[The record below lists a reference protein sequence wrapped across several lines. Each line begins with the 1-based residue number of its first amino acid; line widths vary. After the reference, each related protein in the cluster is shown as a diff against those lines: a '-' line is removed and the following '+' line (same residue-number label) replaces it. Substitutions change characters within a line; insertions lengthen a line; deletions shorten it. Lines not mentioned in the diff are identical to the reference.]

1 MICAMI
7 CAIIRAMI
15 HHMIRLLAFLP
26 ILYALLAPAAALVGG
41 AQPADETLARHVVM
55 VVGGHR
61 TGCTGT
67 AIAQNLILTA
77 AHCVPPGERYG
88 VFEAG
93 ASRRGKP
100 NSVASIERNP
110 LFDLETAFS
119 GGETADV
126 ALLKLAEPLTKR
138 MAAAPFAAREYFP
151 IGERFIVAGYGI
163 TEQAAGG
170 YGTLRAATLMV
181 VRHTASGALR
191 LADPM
196 TRGEMGGLGAC
207 NGDSGGPVLDDSSG
221 RFTLV
226 GVVSWATDA
235 RSGAGCGGLTGVVP
249 LPHFRTWLIEA
260 SMKFGSPV
268 QP

>member
-1 MICAMI
+1 
-7 CAIIRAMI
+7 
-15 HHMIRLLAFLP
+15 MIRPLTLLAIFF
-26 ILYALLAPAAALVGG
+26 ALMAPAVGLVGG
-41 AQPADETLARHVVM
+41 ARPADETLARHVVM

-77 AHCVPPGERYG
+77 AHCVPPAERYG

-93 ASRRGKP
+93 ASRRNKP
-100 NSVASIERNP
+100 NSVAIVERHPMFN
-110 LFDLETAFS
+110 LESAFA

-126 ALLKLAEPLTKR
+126 ALLKLAEPLTR
-138 MAAAPFAAREYFP
+138 RITPAPFATREYFP

-163 TEQAAGG
+163 TEQAAGS

-191 LADPM
+191 LADPT
-196 TRGEMGGLGAC
+196 TRGEVAGLGAC
-207 NGDSGGPVLDDSSG
+207 NGDSGGPVLDDNSG

-226 GVVSWATDA
+226 GVVSWATDP
-235 RSGAGCGGLTGVVP
+235 RRGAGCGGLTGVVP
-249 LPHFRTWLIEA
+249 LPHFRDWLIEA
-260 SMKFGSPV
+260 SMKLGSPV

>member
-1 MICAMI
+1 MIC
-7 CAIIRAMI
+7 R
-15 HHMIRLLAFLP
+15 MIRTTIRPLALLSVLLALG
-26 ILYALLAPAAALVGG
+26 APAIGLVGG
-41 AQPADETLARHVVM
+41 ARPADEALARHVVM
-55 VVGGHR
+55 VIGAHR

-77 AHCVPPGERYG
+77 AHCVPPEERYG

-93 ASRRGKP
+93 TSRRGKP
-100 NSVASIERNP
+100 NSVGSVERHP
-110 LFDLETAFS
+110 LFDIETAFS
-119 GGETADV
+119 GRETADV
-126 ALLKLAEPLTKR
+126 ALLKLAEPLTR
-138 MAAAPFAAREYFP
+138 RITPAPFAAREYFP

-196 TRGEMGGLGAC
+196 TRGEMAGLGAC
-207 NGDSGGPVLDDSSG
+207 NGDSGGPVMDDSSG
-221 RFTLV
+221 RLALV
-226 GVVSWATDA
+226 GVVSWATDP
-235 RSGAGCGGLTGVVP
+235 RRGAGCGGLTGVVP
-249 LPHFRTWLIEA
+249 LPHFRDWLIEA
-260 SMKFGSPV
+260 AMKLGSPL

>member
-1 MICAMI
+1 MILTK
-7 CAIIRAMI
+7 IRAMI
-15 HHMIRLLAFLP
+15 RPL
-26 ILYALLAPAAALVGG
+26 ALLAILFALIAPAAGLVGG
-41 AQPADETLARHVVM
+41 ARPADESLARHVVM

-77 AHCVPPGERYG
+77 AHCVPPEERYG

-93 ASRRGKP
+93 ASRRSKP
-100 NSVASIERNP
+100 NSVASVERHP
-110 LFDLETAFS
+110 LFSIETAFS

-126 ALLKLAEPLTKR
+126 ALLKLAEPLTR
-138 MAAAPFAAREYFP
+138 RITPAPFATREYFP

-191 LADPM
+191 LADPT
-196 TRGEMGGLGAC
+196 TRGEMAGLGAC

-221 RFTLV
+221 RLALV
-226 GVVSWATDA
+226 GVVSWATDP
-235 RSGAGCGGLTGVVP
+235 RRGAGCGGLTGVVP
-249 LPHFRTWLIEA
+249 LPHFRDWLIEA
-260 SMKFGSPV
+260 SMKLGSPV

>member
-1 MICAMI
+1 MIC
-7 CAIIRAMI
+7 R
-15 HHMIRLLAFLP
+15 MIRTTIRPLPLLSVLLALV
-26 ILYALLAPAAALVGG
+26 APAIGLVGG
-41 AQPADETLARHVVM
+41 ARPADEALARHVVM
-55 VVGGHR
+55 VIGAHR

-77 AHCVPPGERYG
+77 AHCVPPEERYG

-93 ASRRGKP
+93 TSRRGKP
-100 NSVASIERNP
+100 NSVGSVERHP
-110 LFDLETAFS
+110 LFDIDTAFS
-119 GGETADV
+119 GRETADV
-126 ALLKLAEPLTKR
+126 ALLKLAEPLTR
-138 MAAAPFAAREYFP
+138 RITPAPFAAREYFP

-196 TRGEMGGLGAC
+196 TRGEMAGLGAC
-207 NGDSGGPVLDDSSG
+207 NGDSGGPVMDDSSG
-221 RFTLV
+221 RLALV
-226 GVVSWATDA
+226 GVVSWATDP
-235 RSGAGCGGLTGVVP
+235 RRGAGCGGLTGVVP
-249 LPHFRTWLIEA
+249 LPHFRDWLIEA
-260 SMKFGSPV
+260 AMKLGSPI

>member
-1 MICAMI
+1 M
-7 CAIIRAMI
+7 IRAMI
-15 HHMIRLLAFLP
+15 LAMIRAMIRPL
-26 ILYALLAPAAALVGG
+26 ALLAVLFTLIAPATGLVGG
-41 AQPADETLARHVVM
+41 ARPADETLTRHVVM

-77 AHCVPPGERYG
+77 AHCVPPDERYG

-100 NSVASIERNP
+100 NSVANVERHP

-119 GGETADV
+119 GRETADV
-126 ALLKLAEPLTKR
+126 ALLKLAEPLTR
-138 MAAAPFAAREYFP
+138 RIAPAPFATREYFP
-151 IGERFIVAGYGI
+151 IGERFIMAGYGI

-170 YGTLRAATLMV
+170 YGTLRAASLMV

-191 LADPM
+191 LADPT
-196 TRGEMGGLGAC
+196 TRGEMAGLGAC

-221 RFTLV
+221 RLALV
-226 GVVSWATDA
+226 GVVSWATDP
-235 RSGAGCGGLTGVVP
+235 RRGAGCGGLTGVVP
-249 LPHFRTWLIEA
+249 LPHFREWLIEA
-260 SMKFGSPV
+260 SMKLGSPL

>member
-1 MICAMI
+1 MILTMI
-7 CAIIRAMI
+7 PTMVRPLAL
-15 HHMIRLLAFLP
+15 LLALMV
-26 ILYALLAPAAALVGG
+26 PAAGLVGG
-41 AQPADETLARHVVM
+41 ARPADETLTRHVVM
-55 VVGGHR
+55 VIGGHR

-77 AHCVPPGERYG
+77 AHCVPPDARYG

-100 NSVASIERNP
+100 NSVAGIERHP

-119 GGETADV
+119 GRETADV
-126 ALLKLAEPLTKR
+126 ALLKLAEPLTR
-138 MAAAPFAAREYFP
+138 RITPAPFATREYFP

-163 TEQAAGG
+163 TEQATGG

-191 LADPM
+191 LADPT
-196 TRGEMGGLGAC
+196 TRGEMAGLGAC

-221 RFTLV
+221 RLALV
-226 GVVSWATDA
+226 GVVSWATDP
-235 RSGAGCGGLTGVVP
+235 RHGAGCGGLTGVVP
-249 LPHFRTWLIEA
+249 LPHFRDWLIEA
-260 SMKFGSPV
+260 SSKLGSPV

>member
-1 MICAMI
+1 
-7 CAIIRAMI
+7 
-15 HHMIRLLAFLP
+15 MIRTMIRPLAFLA
-26 ILYALLAPAAALVGG
+26 ILLALMVPAAGLVGG
-41 AQPADETLARHVVM
+41 ARPADETLARHVVM
-55 VVGGHR
+55 VIGGHR

-77 AHCVPPGERYG
+77 AHCVPPDARYG

-100 NSVASIERNP
+100 NSVAGIERHP

-119 GGETADV
+119 GRETADV
-126 ALLKLAEPLTKR
+126 ALLKLAEPLTR
-138 MAAAPFAAREYFP
+138 RITPTPFATREYFP

-163 TEQAAGG
+163 TEQATGG

-191 LADPM
+191 LADPT
-196 TRGEMGGLGAC
+196 TRGEMAGLGAC

-221 RFTLV
+221 RLALV
-226 GVVSWATDA
+226 GVVSWATDP
-235 RSGAGCGGLTGVVP
+235 RHGAGCGGLTGVVP
-249 LPHFRTWLIEA
+249 LPHFRDWLIEA
-260 SMKFGSPV
+260 SSKLGSPV

>member
-1 MICAMI
+1 M
-7 CAIIRAMI
+7 RAMI
-15 HHMIRLLAFLP
+15 RAIVRSMIRSL
-26 ILYALLAPAAALVGG
+26 ALLAMVFGVIAPAAGLVGG
-41 AQPADETLARHVVM
+41 ARLADETLARHVVM

-77 AHCVPPGERYG
+77 AHCVPPEERYG

-93 ASRRGKP
+93 ASRRSKP
-100 NSVASIERNP
+100 NSVAGLERHP

-119 GGETADV
+119 GRETADV
-126 ALLKLAEPLTKR
+126 ALLKLAEPLTR
-138 MAAAPFAAREYFP
+138 RITPAPFATREYFP

-191 LADPM
+191 LADPT
-196 TRGEMGGLGAC
+196 TRGEMAGLGAC

-221 RFTLV
+221 RLALV
-226 GVVSWATDA
+226 GVVSWATDP
-235 RSGAGCGGLTGVVP
+235 RRGAGCGGLTGVVP
-249 LPHFRTWLIEA
+249 LPHFRDWLIEA
-260 SMKFGSPV
+260 SMKLGSPI

>member
-1 MICAMI
+1 MIPAMT
-7 CAIIRAMI
+7 RP
-15 HHMIRLLAFLP
+15 L
-26 ILYALLAPAAALVGG
+26 ALLAIFSALMAPAAGLVGG
-41 AQPADETLARHVVM
+41 ARPADETLTRHVVM
-55 VVGGHR
+55 VIGGHR

-67 AIAQNLILTA
+67 AIAQNLVLTA
-77 AHCVPPGERYG
+77 AHCVPPDERYG

-100 NSVASIERNP
+100 NSVASVERHP

-119 GGETADV
+119 GRETADV
-126 ALLKLAEPLTKR
+126 ALLKLAESLTR
-138 MAAAPFAAREYFP
+138 RITPAPFATREYFP

-191 LADPM
+191 LADPT
-196 TRGEMGGLGAC
+196 TRGEMAGLGAC

-221 RFTLV
+221 RLALV
-226 GVVSWATDA
+226 GVVSWATDP
-235 RSGAGCGGLTGVVP
+235 RQGAGCGGLTGVVP
-249 LPHFRTWLIEA
+249 LPHFRDWLIEA
-260 SMKFGSPV
+260 SMKLGSPV

>member
-1 MICAMI
+1 
-7 CAIIRAMI
+7 
-15 HHMIRLLAFLP
+15 MIRNMTRTMIRPLALLTILLAL
-26 ILYALLAPAAALVGG
+26 IAPAAGLVGG
-41 AQPADETLARHVVM
+41 ARPADESLARHVVM

-77 AHCVPPGERYG
+77 AHCVPPNERYG

-93 ASRRGKP
+93 ASRRSRP
-100 NSVASIERNP
+100 NGAASVERHP
-110 LFDLETAFS
+110 LFDLETAFA
-119 GGETADV
+119 GRETADV
-126 ALLKLAEPLTKR
+126 ALLKLAEPLTR
-138 MAAAPFAAREYFP
+138 RLTPAPLAMREYFP

-181 VRHTASGALR
+181 VRHTATGALR
-191 LADPM
+191 LADPT
-196 TRGEMGGLGAC
+196 TRGEMAGLGAC

-221 RFTLV
+221 RPVLV
-226 GVVSWATDA
+226 GVVSWATDP
-235 RSGAGCGGLTGVVP
+235 RRGAGCGGLTGVVP
-249 LPHFRTWLIEA
+249 LPQFRDWLVEA
-260 SMKFGSPV
+260 SMKLGSPV